1 MHIRL
6 RELAESGGVL
16 AGARAGRAMLG
27 RLLECV
33 GKDPQEPELLLL
45 DFDGVDVATASFLR
59 ESVVELRDVVRRRW
73 VNCYPV
79 VANANESIE
88 EELSVLIH
96 ANRDVLVVCLVDR
109 EGQPRCP
116 RLIGELEAK
125 QRIAF
130 DLVGAMGEAGAGE
143 LKSVDD
149 TEGVTQTAW
158 NNRLAALS
166 RLGLL
171 METSEGRSKRY
182 RPLPLGG

>member
-1 MHIRL
+1 MRIRL
-6 RELAESGGVL
+6 RELAGNGVL
-16 AGARAGRAMLG
+16 AGARAGRRMLG
-27 RLLECV
+27 SLLEWV
-33 GKDPQEPELLLL
+33 GNDPQEPELLLL
-45 DFDGVDVATASFLR
+45 DFDEVEVATASFLR
-59 ESVVELRDVVRRRW
+59 ESVVEFRDVVRRRW
-73 VNCYPV
+73 VNGYPV

-88 EELSVLIH
+88 EELRVLIQP
-96 ANRDVLVVCLVDR
+96 NRDVLMLCLVDKD
-109 EGQPRCP
+109 GCPRSP

-130 DLVGAMGEAGAGE
+130 DLVEQLGEAGAGE
-143 LKSVDD
+143 LKSADD

-171 METSEGRSKRY
+171 METSQGRSKRY